1 MKKILGLVL
10 GITMISFT
18 PAVGNAADMIE
29 AKCVTKKKSI
39 NFIFDISGGK
49 QRLEDLGEVDIK
61 FTENSIVATKKE
73 KTSSKIVVFNYKN
86 NSVTANGEKLPINC
100 KYKNLELIKQALLN
114 QNKKPAKA
122 KNKPLDSQIDQQE
135 ISKKLDRILNSLYK
149 IELKLNSKEKLDFQK
164 NMKKMRD

>member
-1 MKKILGLVL
+1 MKKILGLAL
-10 GITMISFT
+10 GITMISLT
-18 PAVGNAADMIE
+18 PAVGNAAGMIE
-29 AKCVTKKKSI
+29 AKCQKKGKYTT
-39 NFIFDISGGK
+39 FIFDISGGK
-49 QRLEDLGEVDIK
+49 QTIAEIGEADIK
-61 FTENSIVATKKE
+61 FTEDTIIAKVEKGSIIWKFKE
-73 KTSSKIVVFNYKN
+73 KKVINTK
-86 NSVTANGEKLPINC
+86 GRELPINC

-122 KNKPLDSQIDQQE
+122 KNKPSDSQIDQQE